1 MQSSYILLAISIT
14 LGAIGQICLKMGA
27 LKSDAA
33 RFFFLEPRVI
43 VGFGI
48 YFISALMY
56 TYVLKKLPLSVAF
69 PSVSL
74 SYVLVSLLAHLIFK
88 EAFGLR
94 QIISLFLIAS
104 GVFLLNRTGGAS

>member
-1 MQSSYILLAISIT
+1 MQLSYFLLAISISM
-14 LGAIGQICLKMGA
+14 GAIGQICLKMGA

-33 RFFFLEPRVI
+33 RLFFLEPRVI

-48 YFISALMY
+48 YFFSALMY
-56 TYVLKKLPLSVAF
+56 TYALKKLPLSVAF

-88 EAFGLR
+88 ETFGVR
-94 QIISLFLIAS
+94 QIASLVLIAT
-104 GVFLLNRTGGAS
+104 GVFLLNKR